1 MKLWKV
7 TVKTYYFGTSHYI
20 LLVVAESKEEAIQE
34 VYKYPK
40 YNKDEDAEIDSVEEI
55 DISKPGII

>member
-20 LLVVAESKEEAIQE
+20 LLVVAGSKEEAIQE

-40 YNKDEDAEIDSVEEI
+40 YNTFDK
-55 DISKPGII
+55 ISLTNSTL